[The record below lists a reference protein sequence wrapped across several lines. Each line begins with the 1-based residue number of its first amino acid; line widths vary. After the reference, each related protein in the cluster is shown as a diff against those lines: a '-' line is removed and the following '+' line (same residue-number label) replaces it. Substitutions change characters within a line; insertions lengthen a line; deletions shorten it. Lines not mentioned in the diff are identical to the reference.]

1 MKQKTL
7 SDRLLDILQDKKII
21 SPDQVKKVLN
31 IRKKE
36 GGSVGKILTSEN
48 IITHKDL
55 MVLLSEQLDIPPIDL
70 SKYKIDPNVA
80 KLVSEKL
87 SLQHSL
93 IPVSKI
99 ANTITIAMADPTD
112 ILAIDDIKN
121 TLPPDVDN
129 VDVIIAVDS
138 DIKEAHAKIFGSQTD
153 DITKIITDDVVTEKV
168 EVVEEEKLD
177 IGEVTAESKK
187 APIVKIVSLIL
198 NEALKRRASDI
209 HIEPT
214 EKDVRVRYRIDG
226 ALHEALRLPKKNQNA
241 IVARL
246 KIMSRLDITENR
258 VPQDGRF
265 KIKSG
270 AKGIDFRVSILPIA
284 FGNKIVLRALDKS
297 NLDIGLEKLGFLPG
311 PLEAFKKALVRPFG
325 MILLTGPTGSGKST
339 TLYSIINQL
348 NIPDRN
354 IVTIED
360 PVEYELEGITQIQ
373 ANPEI
378 GLTFANGLKS
388 VLRQSPDVIMV
399 GEIRDF
405 ETADIAI
412 KASLTGQLV
421 LSSLHTN
428 DAAGAI
434 TRLIDMGV
442 EPFLVSASLILTA
455 AQRLQRSI
463 CPRCKEV
470 VDVPRSVLERICG
483 GKETDKL
490 MKRKPFYSGKGCA
503 RCNNTGY
510 LGRRGILE
518 TLTIDDAIRDMIIK
532 RVSTE
537 EIKKYAISQGMMT
550 LRDSALENFASG
562 LTTME
567 EVLRSTTED

>member
-7 SDRLLDILQDKKII
+7 SDRLLDILRQKNLINA
-21 SPDQVKKVLN
+21 DQVKKVLD

-36 GGSVGKILTSEN
+36 GGSLGKILTDEN

-70 SKYKIDPNVA
+70 SKYKIDPNIA
-80 KLVSEKL
+80 KLVPEKL
-87 SLQHSL
+87 ASQHNL
-93 IPVSKI
+93 IPISKI
-99 ANTITIAMADPTD
+99 ANTITVAMVDPTD

-121 TLPPDVDN
+121 TLPPDVSN
-129 VDVIIAVDS
+129 VDIIIATGS
-138 DIKEAHAKIFGSQTD
+138 DIKDAHAKIFGSPTE
-153 DITKIITDDVVTEKV
+153 DIVKIALDADVEKV

-177 IGEVTAESKK
+177 VGEITVESKK

-226 ALHEALRLPKKNQNA
+226 ALREALRLPKKNQNA

-246 KIMSRLDITENR
+246 KIMSKLDITENR

-265 KIKSG
+265 KIKFG
-270 AKGIDFRVSILPIA
+270 TKGIDFRVSILPIA
-284 FGNKIVLRALDKS
+284 FGNKVVLRALDKS
-297 NLDIGLEKLGFLPG
+297 NLDVGLDKLGFSPG
-311 PLEAFKKALVRPFG
+311 PLEAFKKALERPFG

-339 TLYSIINQL
+339 TLYSIINKL
-348 NIPDRN
+348 NTPTRN
-354 IVTIED
+354 IITIED
-360 PVEYELEGITQIQ
+360 PVEYALEGITQIQ

-388 VLRQSPDVIMV
+388 VLRQSPDIVMV

-421 LSSLHTN
+421 LSTLHTN
-428 DAAGAI
+428 DAIGAI

-442 EPFLVSASLILTA
+442 EPFLVSASLVLTA

-463 CPRCKEV
+463 CPRCKEAI
-470 VDVPRSVLERICG
+470 DIPRPVLERVAG
-483 GKETDKL
+483 AKDVDKL
-490 MKRKPFYSGKGCA
+490 MKRKPFYSGKGCPH
-503 RCNNTGY
+503 CNNTGY
-510 LGRRGILE
+510 LGRTGVLE
-518 TLTIDDAIRDMIIK
+518 SLTIDDTLRDMII
-532 RVSTE
+532 RRASTE
-537 EIKKYAISQGMMT
+537 EISKYAASKGMVT
-550 LRDSALENFASG
+550 LRDSALENFAAG

-567 EVLRSTTED
+567 EVLRITTED

>member
-7 SDRLLDILQDKKII
+7 SDRLLDILRQKNLINA
-21 SPDQVKKVLN
+21 DQVKKVLD

-36 GGSVGKILTSEN
+36 GGSLGKILTDEN

-70 SKYKIDPNVA
+70 SKYKIDPNIA
-80 KLVSEKL
+80 KLVPEKL
-87 SLQHSL
+87 ASQHNL
-93 IPVSKI
+93 IPISKI
-99 ANTITIAMADPTD
+99 ANTITVAMVDPTD

-121 TLPPDVDN
+121 TLPPDVSN
-129 VDVIIAVDS
+129 VDIIIATGS
-138 DIKEAHAKIFGSQTD
+138 DIKDAHAKIFGSPTE
-153 DITKIITDDVVTEKV
+153 DIVKIALDADVEKV

-177 IGEVTAESKK
+177 VGEITVESKK

-226 ALHEALRLPKKNQNA
+226 ALREALRLPKKNQNA

-246 KIMSRLDITENR
+246 KIMSKLDITENR

-265 KIKSG
+265 KIKFG
-270 AKGIDFRVSILPIA
+270 TKGIDFRVSILPIA
-284 FGNKIVLRALDKS
+284 FGNKVVLRALDKS
-297 NLDIGLEKLGFLPG
+297 NLDVGLDKLGFSPG
-311 PLEAFKKALVRPFG
+311 PLEAFKKALERPFG

-339 TLYSIINQL
+339 TLYSIINKL
-348 NIPDRN
+348 NTPTRN
-354 IVTIED
+354 IITIED
-360 PVEYELEGITQIQ
+360 PVEYALEGITQIQ

-388 VLRQSPDVIMV
+388 VLRQSPDIVMV

-412 KASLTGQLV
+412 KASLTGQIV
-421 LSSLHTN
+421 LSTLHTN
-428 DAAGAI
+428 DAIGAI

-442 EPFLVSASLILTA
+442 EPFLVSASLVLTA

-463 CPRCKEV
+463 CPRCKEAI
-470 VDVPRSVLERICG
+470 DIPRPVLERVAG
-483 GKETDKL
+483 AKDVDKL
-490 MKRKPFYSGKGCA
+490 MKRKPFYSGKGCPH
-503 RCNNTGY
+503 CNNTGY
-510 LGRRGILE
+510 LGRTGVLE
-518 TLTIDDAIRDMIIK
+518 SLTIDDTLRDMII
-532 RVSTE
+532 RRASTE
-537 EIKKYAISQGMMT
+537 EISKYAASKGMVT
-550 LRDSALENFASG
+550 LRDSALENFAAG

-567 EVLRSTTED
+567 EVLRITTED